1 MEEEENCKMTD
12 ERNSIMCHSLI
23 VAAIHNAS
31 DRLSIK
37 SIVLYLLHG
46 VMTIIENCSY
56 NCTTRR

>member
-1 MEEEENCKMTD
+1 MTD

-31 DRLSIK
+31 DRLSVK

-46 VMTIIENCSY
+46 MKTIIENYRY
-56 NCTTRR
+56 NCTTCS